1 MNDKKLL
8 FTIPPVKVNSTLTL
22 DGVNLRL
29 LEQQRKSLNR
39 SLDDAKVCEQLK
51 RIGTLDD
58 LSGLAAMLD
67 HWSDN
72 NPQTKP

>member
-1 MNDKKLL
+1 MNNK
-8 FTIPPVKVNSTLTL
+8 ITL
-22 DGVNLRL
+22 DNVNLRL

>member
-1 MNDKKLL
+1 MTDKKLL

-39 SLDDAKVCEQLK
+39 SLDDAKVCEQPK